1 MTELNALL
9 KRSFAEI
16 EEPADDGFTV
26 KIGHAVARREASAVL
41 RNRVY
46 AGAMLLA
53 GLAVFYGVY
62 ALVQALGPQIM
73 AMFGLEIAQAYGAIA
88 SGPSA
93 TGQGILQSLGAG
105 MTQLL
110 LITGALAGGLAT
122 FRAVRQG

>member
-26 KIGHAVARREASAVL
+26 QVGRAVARREASAVM
-41 RNRVY
+41 RGRVY
-46 AGAMLLA
+46 AAAMVLA

-62 ALVQALGPQIM
+62 ALAQALGPQIM
-73 AMFGLEIAQAYGAIA
+73 AIFGLEIAQAYGAIA
-88 SGPSA
+88 SGPSE

-110 LITGALAGGLAT
+110 LITGALVGGAAT
-122 FRAVRQG
+122 LRAVRQG

>member
-1 MTELNALL
+1 MTEFNALL

-26 KIGHAVARREASAVL
+26 KISHAVARREASAVL
-41 RNRVY
+41 RGRVY

-53 GLAVFYGVY
+53 GLAVFYGAY

-73 AMFGLEIAQAYGAIA
+73 AMFGLEIAQAYGALA
-88 SGPSA
+88 SGPSE

-110 LITGALAGGLAT
+110 LITGVLAGGAAT